1 MNQKKIRTL
10 RANSDIRQDIV
21 TFDSSVSS
29 PSNIEETYLLQSEI
43 TDAQGK
49 AVISEVKN
57 GTYSLEVLATDYN
70 EVYNQ
75 ANLVVTSNR
84 DILVNVIPLYG
95 VTIQVKNSSAVNIEG
110 AVVKLTPSNGVQET
124 KNTDANGQAIFTAV
138 PGGVYTIEI
147 SKENYQTVSTAGVI
161 EGGETVT
168 FDYTLAIMPKLVQIT
183 SNQSNYQLDTTYKYV
198 SMLVV
203 GKGYVV
209 PYSSTTPTGYGGG
222 SGMVAY
228 KKNVA
233 ISSMGT
239 ATKIDV
245 GFDSQQGSPTA
256 TKTGTYL
263 RYHETDYSTSNERLI
278 SAANAIDRNGA
289 VYVYFYK
296 GSILSIDELDGYD
309 SNAGSNNY
317 LYGGGGSNGNS
328 DRLTGGPGG
337 DGPFGYQGG
346 LGGATT
352 KGTVIPLTSIFGG
365 NGKGGNAYY
374 SAGTSRGGGA
384 GGYGAG
390 YGLDNQPSSDHKSYG
405 AGGWNKTYGPGDGI
419 VCLYYHNDPL

>member
-49 AVISEVKN
+49 AVINEVKN

-84 DILVNVIPLYG
+84 DILINVTPLYG
-95 VTIQVKNSSAVNIEG
+95 VTIQVKNSSAANIEG
-110 AVVKLTPSNGVQET
+110 AVVKLTPSNGIQET
-124 KNTDANGQAIFTAV
+124 KNTDVNGQAIFTAV

-147 SKENYQTVSTAGVI
+147 SKENYQTVSTAGAI

-168 FDYTLAIMPKLVQIT
+168 FNYTLAIMPKLVQIT
-183 SNQSNYQLDTTYKYV
+183 TAQSNYQLDTTYKYV

-203 GKGYVV
+203 GKGARSNGESNVV
-209 PYSSTTPTGYGGG
+209 IGGG
-222 SGMVAY
+222 SGMVVY
-228 KKNVA
+228 KKNFEILPGTFSA
-233 ISSMGT
+233 INVDFT
-239 ATKIDV
+239 NNTLVYLLPEV
-245 GFDSQQGSPTA
+245 G
-256 TKTGTYL
+256 
-263 RYHETDYSTSNERLI
+263 STSEDSYI
-278 SAANAIDRNGA
+278 EAGNGDA
-289 VYVYFYK
+289 YMGAGTVNYWLNGV
-296 GSILSIDELDGYD
+296 SVLDQLDGY
-309 SNAGSNNY
+309 GSNGGGNGKTGSSASTF
-317 LYGGGGSNGNS
+317 GGGGSNGNS
-328 DRLTGGPGG
+328 SSQSGGSGG
-337 DGPFGYQGG
+337 DGTFGYAGN
-346 LGGATT
+346 LGGGHT

-374 SAGTSRGGGA
+374 NGGTSRGGGA

-405 AGGWNKTYGPGDGI
+405 AGGWNAYGPGDGI

>member
-1 MNQKKIRTL
+1 MNQKKIKTL

-29 PSNIEETYLLQSEI
+29 PSNIEETFLLQSAV
-43 TDAQGK
+43 TNAQGK

-75 ANLVVTSNR
+75 TNLVVTSNK
-84 DILVNVIPLYG
+84 DVLINITPLYG
-95 VTIQVKNSSAVNIEG
+95 VTIQVKNSSAANIEG
-110 AVVKLTPSNGVQET
+110 AVVKLTPSNGIQET
-124 KNTDANGQAIFTAV
+124 KNTDVNGQAIFTAV

-203 GKGYVV
+203 GKGARSNGEANVV
-209 PYSSTTPTGYGGG
+209 IGGG
-222 SGMVAY
+222 SGMVVY
-228 KKNVA
+228 KKNLEILSGTFSA
-233 ISSMGT
+233 INVDFT
-239 ATKIDV
+239 NDTLVYLLPEV
-245 GFDSQQGSPTA
+245 G
-256 TKTGTYL
+256 
-263 RYHETDYSTSNERLI
+263 STSEDSYIEAGNGSGYYGGSTVQYWLNGI
-278 SAANAIDRNGA
+278 SVLDQ
-289 VYVYFYK
+289 
-296 GSILSIDELDGYD
+296 LDGY
-309 SNAGSNNY
+309 GSNGGGNGQTGSSAST
-317 LYGGGGSNGNS
+317 YGGGGSNGNS
-328 DRLTGGPGG
+328 DRLTGGLGG
-337 DGPFGYQGG
+337 DGLFGYQGG

-374 SAGTSRGGGA
+374 GSGTSRGGGA

-390 YGLDNQPSSDHKSYG
+390 YGLDNQSSSDHKSYG

>member
-84 DILVNVIPLYG
+84 DILINVTPLYG
-95 VTIQVKNSSAVNIEG
+95 VTIQVKNSSAANIEG
-110 AVVKLTPSNGVQET
+110 AVVKLTPSNGIQET
-124 KNTDANGQAIFTAV
+124 KNTDVNGQAIFTAV

-147 SKENYQTVSTAGVI
+147 SKENYQTVSTGGVI

-183 SNQSNYQLDTTYKYV
+183 TAQSNYQLDTTYKYV

-296 GSILSIDELDGYD
+296 GSILSIDELDGYG

-317 LYGGGGSNGNS
+317 LYSGGGSNADNGA
-328 DRLTGGPGG
+328 GG
-337 DGPFGYQGG
+337 DGTFGHQGG
-346 LGGATT
+346 TGGITAT

-365 NGKGGNAYY
+365 YGKGGSSYGSGTLPYY
-374 SAGTSRGGGA
+374 GSA
-384 GGYGAG
+384 GGYSGGDTGG
-390 YGLDNQPSSDHKSYG
+390 YGQGVCYRWNYQS
-405 AGGWNKTYGPGDGI
+405 AGL
-419 VCLYYHNDPL
+419 VCLYYHNEPI